1 MLEIFII
8 TIINLCC
15 AAWLKREEFY
25 PDRKIY
31 RVLSLIPPFSI
42 LYGAILTLIMF
53 VMWVIESIKEILD

>member
-25 PDRKIY
+25 PNYKIY
-31 RVLSLIPPFSI
+31 SVLSLIPPLSI
-42 LYGAILTLIMF
+42 LYGLIMIIIILI
-53 VMWVIESIKEILD
+53 MGLIDTIKEILE

>member
-31 RVLSLIPPFSI
+31 RVLSLIPPLSI
-42 LYGAILTLIMF
+42 LYGMITIIVILIMGL
-53 VMWVIESIKEILD
+53 IDTIKEILE